1 MDFVRD
7 VVDLIYFRYCDNFFV
22 LFRKLFEIF
31 FFVVIWGEELFC
43 YFFGENS
50 WCMLCKI
57 LFEYGELQYLFF
69 CKGDLYSIVRLKLVI
84 VSYNL
89 YINSWMWLLNIG
101 EDIYLLKIY
110 VGNDELYVLL
120 FDVCIFCIDSYIR
133 FLEND
138 LYVIEFIVFLFLS
151 IN

>member
-1 MDFVRD
+1 MCDFFGSDVVVKDFVKENEGCMDFVRD

-57 LFEYGELQYLFF
+57 LFEYGEL
-69 CKGDLYSIVRLKLVI
+69 
-84 VSYNL
+84 
-89 YINSWMWLLNIG
+89 
-101 EDIYLLKIY
+101 
-110 VGNDELYVLL
+110 
-120 FDVCIFCIDSYIR
+120 
-133 FLEND
+133 
-138 LYVIEFIVFLFLS
+138 
-151 IN
+151 

>member
-1 MDFVRD
+1 
-7 VVDLIYFRYCDNFFV
+7 
-22 LFRKLFEIF
+22 
-31 FFVVIWGEELFC
+31 
-43 YFFGENS
+43 
-50 WCMLCKI
+50 
-57 LFEYGELQYLFF
+57 
-69 CKGDLYSIVRLKLVI
+69 
-84 VSYNL
+84 
-89 YINSWMWLLNIG
+89 MWLLNIG

-138 LYVIEFIVFLFLS
+138 LYVIEFIVILFLS